1 MRLNF
6 DIKKSFLKNGLEVIT
21 IKKNTQIA
29 SVNVGIKIGA
39 IYENLNEKG
48 ISHFIEHLL
57 FKGTEKRDNEKLNDN
72 LESLG
77 GEYNAYTDYSETV
90 YTIGCLCEELKYAV
104 ELLGDMVTSSV
115 FPEDEIQKE
124 RGVILAEIR
133 TAKDDIED
141 LSFRKINEIAYNNSP
156 LRYDVT
162 GIEEIVKNIKRDQL
176 VKFYKKYYTPQN
188 SLVTIVSPMEHDEAL
203 EVVSSSFGKWQG
215 DNLKKPEIIIESNN
229 KITVTT
235 YKKNIEQST
244 IVYLYTFNDL
254 KKEEELP
261 LRILNHRL
269 GESANSLLFRELR
282 EKRGLAYDVYTNLDI
297 TNDSKSLY
305 IYTSVANEDIN
316 DAIDTINQTI
326 ESVKNGQIKLGEK
339 DLDLM
344 KKVHKMAVI
353 STIEDSSELCNY
365 VLHQEIENEDI
376 YEFVSDMDR
385 LNNID
390 TASVLNVAKLVL
402 NNPTIHIL
410 TSKKEKQN
418 E

>member
-6 DIKKSFLKNGLEVIT
+6 DIKKTFLKNGLEVIT
-21 IKKNTQIA
+21 IKKDTQIA
-29 SVNVGIKIGA
+29 SINVGVKVGA
-39 IYENLNEKG
+39 MYENLNEKG

-133 TAKDDIED
+133 TSKDDIED

-162 GIEEIVKNIKRDQL
+162 GIEEIVKNIKRDQI

-203 EVVSSSFGKWQG
+203 EVISSNFGKWQG
-215 DNLKKPEIIIESNN
+215 DDLKKPEIIVESNN
-229 KITVTT
+229 KITVST

-244 IVYLYTFNDL
+244 IVYLYTFNEL

-305 IYTSVANEDIN
+305 IYTSVSNEDIN
-316 DAIDTINQTI
+316 DAINAINQTI
-326 ESVKNGQIKLGEK
+326 EFVKNGQIKLGEK

-376 YEFVSDMDR
+376 YEFVSDMKR

-390 TASVLNVAKLVL
+390 TASVLNVAKLIL

>member
-6 DIKKSFLKNGLEVIT
+6 DIKKTFLKNGLEVIT
-21 IKKNTQIA
+21 IKKDTQIA
-29 SVNVGIKIGA
+29 SINVGIKIGA
-39 IYENLNEKG
+39 MYENLNEKG

-215 DNLKKPEIIIESNN
+215 DNFKKPEIIIESNN
-229 KITVTT
+229 KITVST

-244 IVYLYTFNDL
+244 IVYLYTFNEL

-316 DAIDTINQTI
+316 DAIDAINQTI
-326 ESVKNGQIKLGEK
+326 EYVKNGQIKLGEK

-376 YEFVSDMDR
+376 YEFVSDMER

>member
-6 DIKKSFLKNGLEVIT
+6 DIKKTFLKNGLEVIT
-21 IKKNTQIA
+21 IKKDTQIA
-29 SVNVGIKIGA
+29 SINVGVKVGA
-39 IYENLNEKG
+39 MYENLNEKG

-133 TAKDDIED
+133 TSKDDIED

-162 GIEEIVKNIKRDQL
+162 GIEEIVKNIKRDQI

-203 EVVSSSFGKWQG
+203 EMISSNFGKWQG
-215 DNLKKPEIIIESNN
+215 DDLKKPEIIVESNN
-229 KITVTT
+229 KITVST

-244 IVYLYTFNDL
+244 IVYLYTFNEL

-305 IYTSVANEDIN
+305 IYTSVSNEDIN
-316 DAIDTINQTI
+316 DAINAINQTI
-326 ESVKNGQIKLGEK
+326 EFVKNGQIKLGEK

-376 YEFVSDMDR
+376 YEFVSDMKR

-390 TASVLNVAKLVL
+390 TASVLNVAKLIL